1 MIAQAKQLLPR
12 GRWKHRAATCLVLSF
27 VIITFAIPVAPVA
40 ANQAAPPRRE
50 LSQADLTFLDDLER
64 RSFLYFWEQAD
75 PETGMV
81 ADRARADAS
90 ALDEDHR
97 NVGSI
102 AATGFGLTGICIA
115 AEHGW
120 IESAKARER
129 TRNTLRFFADRAFQ
143 QRGWFY
149 HWLDLKTGERRWKS
163 EVSSIDTALLLG
175 GVLTARQY
183 FRDDQEIMRLA
194 TTIYNRVDFHWMLNG
209 DPYLL

>member
-1 MIAQAKQLLPR
+1 MTITLRIPFAPAAAKQAAQPR
-12 GRWKHRAATCLVLSF
+12 T
-27 VIITFAIPVAPVA
+27 
-40 ANQAAPPRRE
+40 E
-50 LSQADLTFLDDLER
+50 LSLADQKFLEDLER

-75 PETGMV
+75 PDTGLV

-115 AEHGW
+115 AEQGW
-120 IESAKARER
+120 IEPAKARER
-129 TRNTLRFFADRAFQ
+129 TRNTLRFFADRAYQ

-183 FRDDQEIMRLA
+183 FRD
-194 TTIYNRVDFHWMLNG
+194 
-209 DPYLL
+209 